1 MSKELT
7 PIEALKDL
15 ISFIG
20 SGEIAD
26 THELCEYVAK
36 RKDIIENALKRL
48 EEHDKLFKKYKI
60 DDNWLEACLY
70 VIKNNFPM
78 STKTKINKLKAFEI
92 IKKKRVDVCW
102 IIEMKNK
109 TLKDYN
115 GTHVYELTQEEYDLL
130 KEELLCD

>member
-1 MSKELT
+1 MTKEL
-7 PIEALKDL
+7 EALERLYCSGRLDL
-15 ISFIG
+15 
-20 SGEIAD
+20 D
-26 THELCEYVAK
+26 YVLNGK
-36 RKDIIENALKRL
+36 QNQDYKIVETALKRL

-78 STKTKINKLKAFEI
+78 NTKTKLNKFKAFEI

-115 GTHVYELTQEEYDLL
+115 GTHVYELTQEEFDLL
-130 KEELLCD
+130 KEVLL